1 MVEIKKNKTILIA
14 GGGTGG
20 HLFPALAIG
29 DELQSRG
36 FDIKYI
42 GSKYGI
48 EKSILKKMK
57 KEFYLLNIK
66 GIQRTLSIK
75 NIINNL
81 LFPFRFIISYITVKL
96 IIKRINPIAV
106 IGTGGYAS
114 GIPLL
119 ASINTKIKTLIHEQ
133 NSYPGITTRKLA
145 RNVDCICITSEE
157 TKNYIK
163 GNVIHTGIPLR
174 NSLKEIEKIEA
185 CEYLGLDK
193 NKKTVLVIGGS
204 QGSEAFNIYF
214 KKNFQFYIDNDYQ
227 LIWQCGMKNYS
238 KYKNL
243 KVNKNILILDFIDKM
258 EYVYGASDIVVSR
271 AGATA
276 VNEISLL
283 KKNMILIPLPTAAAN
298 HQYYNARYFSNNNAA
313 ILVEEKELV
322 DNVIEKKISEIFNN
336 DNDFGVNAHNLI
348 IKDAKTKIVDKI
360 ISLVD
365 VK

>member
-14 GGGTGG
+14 GGGSGG

-36 FDIKYI
+36 FNIKYI

-48 EKSILKKMK
+48 EKKILKNMK
-57 KEFYLLNIK
+57 KEFYLLNIR

-75 NIINNL
+75 NIITNL
-81 LFPFRFIISYITVKL
+81 LFPFRFIISFVTVKL
-96 IIKRINPIAV
+96 IIKKINPVAI

-145 RNVDCICITSEE
+145 RNVDCVCITSKE

-174 NSLKEIEKIEA
+174 SSLKEIKKNEA

-193 NKKTVLVIGGS
+193 DKKTVLVIGGS
-204 QGSEAFNIYF
+204 QGSEAFNRYF
-214 KKNFQFYIDNDYQ
+214 KQNYQFYIDNDYQ
-227 LIWQCGMKNYS
+227 LIWQCGIKNFS
-238 KYKNL
+238 KYKDL

-271 AGATA
+271 AGAMA

-283 KKNMILIPLPTAAAN
+283 KKNMILVPLPSAAAN
-298 HQYYNARYFSNNNAA
+298 HQYYNARYFSDNNAA
-313 ILVEEKELV
+313 ILIEEKALAN
-322 DNVIEKKISEIFNN
+322 NVLEKKIAEIFINN
-336 DNDFGVNAHNLI
+336 NDFGGNANKLI
-348 IKDAKTKIVDKI
+348 IKDAKTKIADKV
-360 ISLVD
+360 ISMIE